1 MTTQAR
7 QWAILIGIDLYKAKP
22 LKGAVRD
29 AWKVKQYLENH
40 HKDAEIYMFTASKP
54 TDNHSSCPPEEPQSW
69 PTAANIVKSMTDLTD
84 RATAGDFVHI
94 HFSGHGTRFVGTNEY
109 GNKVTGDLALV
120 FYEPNHFGYSYM
132 KGGKLGNLLKRMV
145 DKGIQVTL
153 VLDCCFSGSVLR
165 KEQENRVRTIAF
177 NPSAAGT
184 SPLVRRDVREL
195 SNWLLDPEGYAILC
209 ACGPEEDAG
218 EYQDRDLPGAH
229 YGALTYMLDIALYQ
243 CGSGTKLELLYQHLV
258 CLFHE
263 KFPKQTPKAFGNQQ
277 FSLFQKVAPA
287 LYVPGICLFVKDG
300 RICLNAGAAHG
311 VCVGDEYLVYPP
323 NSSKYPKGVCK
334 TVRVNA
340 VRGLNSDLVEIK
352 PDSGENKIT
361 TGWIAGSF
369 KNRTICKI
377 PVQLTVPLD
386 EQTRW
391 SKISSEGPF
400 LDLSINKEQPVSCRF
415 QVRKNE
421 NMNYEFLDREDELSV
436 TIPKIPQNRDDTDHM
451 IMKILNHLTTF
462 SFFELIKNENL
473 NSGFKSSFE
482 IKLTNSS
489 GDHYGAKD
497 FMVYQEQ
504 DQVTLRVE
512 NHGENDIFL
521 SFFDLGPAY
530 QVVDLLGNGSFSIP
544 GKKTRGISMKRNDPL
559 PLNEANISLCMEV
572 PPSFKKVGRKTC
584 KDILKV
590 FITSRPSSFTQF
602 LLGDI
607 MHLTGDSQ
615 QYTLATSSDQVEKT
629 IRDVRDQKYNPFE
642 GEWWTETFYIHTRMR
657 SEAATATKITE
668 IDSPRPIG
676 A

>member
-7 QWAILIGIDLYKAKP
+7 QWVILIGIDLYKTNP

-29 AWKVKQYLENH
+29 VMKVKQYLEKH
-40 HKDAEIYMFTASKP
+40 HKNAEMYIFTASKP
-54 TDNHSSCPPEEPQSW
+54 TDKQSSYPPEAPESW
-69 PTAANIVKSMTDLTD
+69 PTAANIVKSMRDLTD
-84 RATAGDFVHI
+84 RAKAGDFVHI

-120 FYEPNHFGYSYM
+120 FYEPNHFGFSYM

-145 DKGIQVTL
+145 DKRLQVTL
-153 VLDCCFSGSVLR
+153 VLDCCFSGSIMR
-165 KEQENRVRTIAF
+165 KEKENETVRVRTIAF

-184 SPLVRRDVREL
+184 SPFVRRDVREL

-218 EYQDRDLPGAH
+218 EYQDRGSPGVH
-229 YGALTYMLDIALYQ
+229 YGALTYMLDVVLNQ

-263 KFPKQTPKAFGNQQ
+263 NFPKQTPKAFGNQQ

-287 LYVPGICLFVKDG
+287 LDAPCICLFVKNG

-311 VCVGDEYLVYPP
+311 VCIDDEYIIWPP
-323 NSSKYPKGVCK
+323 NSSKFQEGVCK
-334 TVRVNA
+334 IVRVNA
-340 VRGLNSDLVEIK
+340 VRGLNSDLVEMK
-352 PDSGENKIT
+352 LNSEEHNIT
-361 TGWIAGSF
+361 TGWRARSI
-369 KNRTICKI
+369 KNCTICKT

-386 EQTRW
+386 EQVRW
-391 SKISSEGPF
+391 SKIPCEGLF
-400 LDLSINKEQPVSCRF
+400 LDLLINEERPVPCRF

-421 NMNYEFLDREDELSV
+421 NMDYEFLDLEDELSV
-436 TIPKIPQNRDDTDHM
+436 TIPKIPQNRDDKGDM
-451 IMKILNHLTTF
+451 VVKILSHLTSF
-462 SFFELIKNENL
+462 SFFEQIKNENP
-473 NSGFKSSFE
+473 NSVFKSSFK
-482 IKLTNSS
+482 INFSNSS
-489 GDHYGAKD
+489 GDHYGANNL
-497 FMVYQEQ
+497 VCHEQ
-504 DQVTLRVE
+504 DRVTIRVE

-521 SFFDLGPAY
+521 SLFDLGPAY

-544 GKKTRGISMKRNDPL
+544 GKKTRSISMNRSDPL
-559 PLNEANISLCMEV
+559 PLNEANMSLCMEV
-572 PPSFKKVGRKTC
+572 PPSFKKIGREAC

-607 MHLTGDSQ
+607 THLTDDPE
-615 QYTLATSSDQVEKT
+615 QYALAKTFDQIEKT
-629 IRDVRDQKYNPFE
+629 IRDVRDQKYDPLE
-642 GEWWTETFYIHTRMR
+642 GEWWTENFYIITRMR
-657 SEAATATKITE
+657 KDNG
-668 IDSPRPIG
+668 IDSPRPID